1 MLSQNRSVCDIKAY
15 QNVDK
20 TCQFVL
26 AGYEL
31 GSHPNPDSSGNG
43 YARITYVV
51 PSDFEDG
58 EVYPEQILVPASGS
72 SSGSEEEIRSLNS
85 MDEFD
90 GEGNATSGY
99 WEKTSDDTWL
109 YHFKVVDP
117 KQDYVVF
124 ENAGLV
130 YSTYNYKYESEQM
143 TPGFVELP
151 GEKTSATITNRLPTG
166 NLNVTKHISGGTSE
180 QKFRFTIKMTD
191 VSNRPING
199 VYSGVS
205 FQNGEAVFWLSDGES
220 KMIEGLPAGYHY
232 LVDETEVPYYS
243 KSFEPEIPSG
253 TIVAN
258 SVADITCTNTYTPPI
273 LNPVNVGLRKVETGC
288 FEIAGT
294 YVLRADFRNLIP
306 NTLYS
311 YSIVDERMTFT
322 SDGNGEYYGLQVK
335 LKNEDMAV
343 FERLPV
349 GAQYKFSEPGGD
361 YTASYQ
367 IVDLAGGTKINQ
379 SASLSPVSGSE
390 LSTAWETVDQNEKV
404 IVNFENLLKRT
415 GRLSIKKVVEGLD
428 TGTGYEISILLS
440 NLTAGSKYT
449 AVKGTD
455 NPFVWTA
462 NSAGEIIRTLS
473 FQNNEGIEI
482 KGLPVG
488 TKYRVAE
495 ATSDGYIPSIFIDES
510 QITLVQTTQSE
521 GFVDG
526 IGILEQTLHEGSDV
540 NVVVKNARKTGSLR
554 LHKIVEGTS
563 TTEETQFNFTIA
575 LTYFKNREKIA
586 MIDTESITATLN
598 GEPLSLNFI
607 DGKCIVSLKDQDVL
621 TIEGIYDGV
630 QYEITEEENASY
642 RASIQGN
649 QSGTIRY
656 CENEEVTEI
665 VFTNTYVS
673 PEPSPST
680 PTPSPSTPPHDPNV
694 PSTGDESSLWLLSMI
709 TLFCISVIAALIVI
723 PQIVADK
730 RKREGSS
737 TTK

>member
-1 MLSQNRSVCDIKAY
+1 M
-15 QNVDK
+15 
-20 TCQFVL
+20 
-26 AGYEL
+26 
-31 GSHPNPDSSGNG
+31 
-43 YARITYVV
+43 
-51 PSDFEDG
+51 
-58 EVYPEQILVPASGS
+58 
-72 SSGSEEEIRSLNS
+72 
-85 MDEFD
+85 
-90 GEGNATSGY
+90 
-99 WEKTSDDTWL
+99 
-109 YHFKVVDP
+109 
-117 KQDYVVF
+117 
-124 ENAGLV
+124 
-130 YSTYNYKYESEQM
+130 
-143 TPGFVELP
+143 
-151 GEKTSATITNRLPTG
+151 
-166 NLNVTKHISGGTSE
+166 
-180 QKFRFTIKMTD
+180 
-191 VSNRPING
+191 
-199 VYSGVS
+199 
-205 FQNGEAVFWLSDGES
+205 
-220 KMIEGLPAGYHY
+220 
-232 LVDETEVPYYS
+232 
-243 KSFEPEIPSG
+243 
-253 TIVAN
+253 
-258 SVADITCTNTYTPPI
+258 
-273 LNPVNVGLRKVETGC
+273 
-288 FEIAGT
+288 
-294 YVLRADFRNLIP
+294 
-306 NTLYS
+306 
-311 YSIVDERMTFT
+311 
-322 SDGNGEYYGLQVK
+322 
-335 LKNEDMAV
+335 
-343 FERLPV
+343 
-349 GAQYKFSEPGGD
+349 
-361 YTASYQ
+361 
-367 IVDLAGGTKINQ
+367 
-379 SASLSPVSGSE
+379 
-390 LSTAWETVDQNEKV
+390 
-404 IVNFENLLKRT
+404 
-415 GRLSIKKVVEGLD
+415 VEGLD

-473 FQNNEGIEI
+473 FQNNEEIEI

-563 TTEETQFNFTIA
+563 TTEETQFSFTIA